1 MLLRRNSQIIFW
13 SNLPFDNMSRIN
25 KRNPTFNVIFF
36 MQLSTKWANLDSRY
50 ILQRLSPPSLRVSH
64 RVAEHVQKHGA
75 EEVVGELDGLLAF
88 AADGVGLVE
97 DGGDALLFGQGWERN
112 L

>member
-1 MLLRRNSQIIFW
+1 MRSVSNFLTYICQRFHLPTLRIG
-13 SNLPFDNMSRIN
+13 
-25 KRNPTFNVIFF
+25 
-36 MQLSTKWANLDSRY
+36 
-50 ILQRLSPPSLRVSH
+50 H

-97 DGGDALLFGQGWERN
+97 DGGDAFLFGQGWEGDFM
-112 L
+112 LPK